1 MRATKGLLKGLNP
14 TMAMTALTV
23 VTLFMVFEVFDPD
36 IAGIRLTVG

>member
-23 VTLFMVFEVFDPD
+23 VTLFLLFGVFDP
-36 IAGIRLTVG
+36 